1 MKQQKWKY
9 VLSSMMIALPV
20 LIFWILVNT
29 RTEEMKVTGG
39 LTTGN
44 MMVIVGIQTV
54 LLLAVHLHRLGSQ
67 TLFQCRAVVL
77 WLFLYSSSFRLPK

>member
-54 LLLAVHLHRLGSQ
+54 LLLAVHLLCLYVTMKDRGNQNQSKKALG
-67 TLFQCRAVVL
+67 LE
-77 WLFLYSSSFRLPK
+77 